1 MNIKCPHCGT
11 EYEAEEKDLY
21 RYTKCSVCGEGFVAG
36 ADTSVIA
43 SDDKPNGPADSP
55 RSGKFAPRRV
65 QGASSRAER
74 IAIPGR
80 FARPQDDTDAVPS
93 PDGPKTKSRMKKVL
107 VLFGSVVA
115 AIVVGCAVAF
125 GAYQF
130 LGAEP
135 RLNRGIAY
143 YEKGLYPNAY
153 KLLLP
158 LARKGNAKAQLY
170 VGDCLAN
177 GQGVFMDTEEAVKWY
192 RLAADQE
199 LPEAQHRMF
208 ACCMDGVG
216 IERNPANAA
225 KWCRKAAEA
234 GHGDAMFD
242 MGMLYVSGTGVE
254 ENAKGAFRWFRKG
267 AERGHTMCLYKFGQ
281 CYKLGFG
288 VEKDED
294 EASKWQNKAVAEWR
308 TNANAGD
315 TSAMRKL
322 ADLYMSG
329 DVVELDKEE
338 AVKWFRKGAELGDE
352 KSQYELATCYHKG
365 VGVEEDQE
373 ESAKWMLKSA
383 EKGTDRIVQWA
394 MGRYYQEG
402 WGVEKNS
409 AEAVKWFERSAKKG
423 FALAKYYLAMC
434 YMNGDG
440 VNKDESKAG
449 ELLKDAAAAG
459 CDEAKDELA
468 RINREREER
477 NRRLA
482 AEKAE
487 KNVRLKR
494 LVTIEDRV
502 EERARRVNDILNGK
516 LSDEWAGFNASKIST
531 TDSSASV
538 KEEDIAR
545 RLSEKLSDA
554 DSLEA
559 IEIAIKNATSEANRL
574 QARLDKI
581 NDIKEVYDAKEL
593 ESRKETC
600 SPCNGTGAIVCARC
614 KGNGEVLIKVKKP
627 CPTCVVCARCQ
638 GNGEVLTCVGTV
650 DDDDDLYGGLTAS
663 DSGRKGKVRRDVVC
677 STCNGSGLT
686 ASYSVRKGQVRRHVV
701 CSTCN
706 GNGRVR
712 RKCGSC
718 GGKKKL
724 AIEEPGRLRRYER
737 CNECNGSGFG
747 YPEECPKCGGDKKLE
762 VWQTC
767 GTCQGR
773 CEVVNGRKE
782 TCPVCKGKG
791 KLKCERCDGRGFTYR
806 PKDSV
811 GN

>member
-43 SDDKPNGPADSP
+43 SDDKPYGPADSP

-125 GAYQF
+125 GAYLF
-130 LGAEP
+130 FGVDP

-143 YEKGLYPNAY
+143 YEKGLYPKAY

-170 VGDCLAN
+170 VGDCFAN
-177 GQGVFMDTEEAVKWY
+177 GQGVFMDTDEAIKWY

-216 IERNPANAA
+216 IERNTANAA

-254 ENAKGAFRWFRKG
+254 QNAKGAFRWFRKG
-267 AERGHTMCLYKFGQ
+267 AECGHTMCLYKFGQ

-294 EASKWQNKAVAEWR
+294 EASKWQNKAVAAWR
-308 TNANAGD
+308 ANANAGD
-315 TSAMRKL
+315 TSAMRRL
-322 ADLYMSG
+322 ANLYMNG

-352 KSQYELATCYHKG
+352 TAQFELARCYHLG
-365 VGVEEDQE
+365 NGVEEDQE
-373 ESAKWMLKSA
+373 EAAKWMLKAA
-383 EKGTDRIVQWA
+383 EKGTFREVQSG
-394 MGRYYQEG
+394 MGVYYLEG
-402 WGVEKNS
+402 WGVERNVI
-409 AEAVKWFERSAKKG
+409 EAVKWFERSAKKG
-423 FALAKYYLAMC
+423 YPFAKHCLAMC
-434 YMNGDG
+434 YMNGNG
-440 VNKDESKAG
+440 VKKDEEKAE
-449 ELLKDAAAAG
+449 ELLEDAADAG
-459 CDEAKDELA
+459 CKEAKDELS

-487 KNVRLKR
+487 KNEWLKR

-502 EERARRVNDILNGK
+502 DELARRVNDILNGK
-516 LSDEWAGFNASKIST
+516 LSGEWAGFDASKIST
-531 TDSSASV
+531 TDSSVSV
-538 KEEDIAR
+538 KEENIAR

-559 IEIAIKNATSEANRL
+559 IEIAIKNATSESNRL

-581 NDIKEVYDAKEL
+581 NDVKEVYDAKEL

-614 KGNGEVLIKVKKP
+614 KGNGEVLVKGKKP
-627 CPTCVVCARCQ
+627 CPTCVGCRY
-638 GNGEVLTCVGTV
+638 
-650 DDDDDLYGGLTAS
+650 DDDYYT
-663 DSGRKGKVRRDVVC
+663 SGSERRGQIRKSVTC
-677 STCNGSGLT
+677 STCNGH
-686 ASYSVRKGQVRRHVV
+686 GQI
-701 CSTCN
+701 
-706 GNGRVR
+706 R

-718 GGKKKL
+718 GGKKRV
-724 AIEEPGRLRRYER
+724 AIEERGRLRRYEN
-737 CNECNGSGFG
+737 CAACDGSGYG
-747 YPEECPKCGGDKKLE
+747 YPEICPKCDGNKKYD

-773 CEVVNGRKE
+773 GEVMNGSKV
-782 TCPVCKGKG
+782 TCPVCEGKG